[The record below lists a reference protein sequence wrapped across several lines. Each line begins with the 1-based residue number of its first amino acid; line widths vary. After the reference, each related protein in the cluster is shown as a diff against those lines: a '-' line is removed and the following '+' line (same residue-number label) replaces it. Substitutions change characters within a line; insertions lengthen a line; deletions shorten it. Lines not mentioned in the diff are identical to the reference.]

1 MILSNL
7 DLLNAKFLEK
17 FINMDEHNIKYMAQ
31 RITLKKLS
39 SPAPGNI
46 NRDIDFICKSFGYF
60 AERDKH
66 ETAGKIFRILVKE
79 AAGESEGLTSDELAE
94 RLNLTRG
101 AIVHHL
107 NNFIESGLVIKE
119 RNTYKLRAPSLQK
132 CIEEIRDDIDRILKQ
147 MMKIAIDIDEKLGRY
162 YR

>member
-1 MILSNL
+1 M
-7 DLLNAKFLEK
+7 EK
-17 FINMDEHNIKYMAQ
+17 FINVNDNITKHMTQ

-39 SPAPGNI
+39 FPAPGNI

-79 AAGESEGLTSDELAE
+79 ATGDSEGLTSDELAE
-94 RLNLTRG
+94 KLNLTRG
-101 AIVHHL
+101 AIIHHL
-107 NNFIESGLVIKE
+107 NNFIASGLVVKE
-119 RNTYKLRAPSLQK
+119 HNTYKLRGPSLQK
-132 CIEEIRDDIDRILKQ
+132 CIEEIREDIDRIMKQ

>member
-1 MILSNL
+1 MTR
-7 DLLNAKFLEK
+7 
-17 FINMDEHNIKYMAQ
+17 
-31 RITLKKLS
+31 RIVLKKIT

-79 AAGESEGLTSDELAE
+79 AAGDSEGLTSDEIAE

-107 NNFIESGLVIKE
+107 NSFITSGLVVKE
-119 RNTYKLRAPSLQK
+119 KNLYKLRAPSLQK
-132 CIEEIRDDIDRILKQ
+132 CIEEIREDIDRIIKE
-147 MMKIAIDIDEKLGRY
+147 MMKIAADIDEKLGRY